1 MHVETDAIV
10 ISSLKYRDSSLIV
23 RCYCKELGLRSFML
37 KGILAAKKGGLKR
50 SLFQPLNLIKIT
62 TQIRNENTLGMNF
75 IREGSFK
82 VHFQEIPLNVK
93 KNTIA
98 LFVSEVISRVIFEE
112 GNPNKTF
119 YEFLENSILR
129 LEKMEFSPVFHLKFL
144 ILLSDQLGFYPNI
157 TEQEKKFFDIQNGYF
172 CDNSTSTQVIGGETI
187 LAFKELLNINF
198 DDIIKLK
205 ISNQIRNDVLKFL
218 INYFNIHLPRFG
230 KLKSIAI
237 LHEIFR

>member
-10 ISSLKYRDSSLIV
+10 ISSLKYRESSLIV

-62 TQIRNENTLGMNF
+62 TQIKNENTLGMNF

-112 GNPNKTF
+112 GNPNKT
-119 YEFLENSILR
+119 LLR
-129 LEKMEFSPVFHLKFL
+129 
-144 ILLSDQLGFYPNI
+144 I
-157 TEQEKKFFDIQNGYF
+157 
-172 CDNSTSTQVIGGETI
+172 
-187 LAFKELLNINF
+187 
-198 DDIIKLK
+198 
-205 ISNQIRNDVLKFL
+205 
-218 INYFNIHLPRFG
+218 FG
-230 KLKSIAI
+230 K
-237 LHEIFR
+237 